1 MSKFESIR
9 KFFGGGQEDS
19 GYGREEEYGAPE
31 DGYDEQQEDYYGPG
45 GKKQQPQR
53 GASGSVVNITTPTQL
68 QVVLVK
74 PESFSEGSEVA
85 DHLGRRRTV
94 VVNFEST
101 KKEVA
106 RRLLDFLSGVVYSY
120 NGKISR
126 VATNTYIVTPYNVGV
141 VGEEFLGELEN
152 SGLYQ

>member
-1 MSKFESIR
+1 MAQFEGFR
-9 KFFGGGQEDS
+9 KFWGGGNESDD
-19 GYGREEEYGAPE
+19 YREETYE
-31 DGYDEQQEDYYGPG
+31 DDYGYDQEEDYYNEPKQPRNTAG
-45 GKKQQPQR
+45 GN
-53 GASGSVVNITTPTQL
+53 VVNINTTTQL

-74 PESFSEGSEVA
+74 PEHFGEGSEVA
-85 DHLGRRRTV
+85 DHLGMRRTV

-126 VATNTYIVTPYNVGV
+126 VSSNIYIVTPYNVGV
-141 VGEEFLGELEN
+141 VGDELLGELEN

>member
-1 MSKFESIR
+1 MAKFENFR
-9 KFFGGGQEDS
+9 KFWGGGGDDDYRGEE
-19 GYGREEEYGAPE
+19 GYNEEGYEGEY
-31 DGYDEQQEDYYGPG
+31 GYDEQDEYYNEPRA
-45 GKKQQPQR
+45 KR
-53 GASGSVVNITTPTQL
+53 ESANNVVNINTTTQL

-74 PESFSEGSEVA
+74 PEHFSEGSEVA
-85 DHLGRRRTV
+85 DHLGMRRTV

-101 KKEVA
+101 KKDVA

-126 VATNTYIVTPYNVGV
+126 VASNIYIVTPYNVGV
-141 VGEEFLGELEN
+141 VGDELLGELEN

>member
-1 MSKFESIR
+1 MGKFDKFRQFWGGESEPVYDQ
-9 KFFGGGQEDS
+9 GGDADFE
-19 GYGREEEYGAPE
+19 A
-31 DGYDEQQEDYYGPG
+31 GYDDTQEPY
-45 GKKQQPQR
+45 QNENQPKR
-53 GASGSVVNITTPTQL
+53 GVSNNVVNIAATTQL

-74 PESFSEGSEVA
+74 PERFNEGSEVA
-85 DHLGRRRTV
+85 DHLGQRRTV

-126 VATNTYIVTPYNVGV
+126 VSNFIYIVTPYNVDI
-141 VGEEFLGELEN
+141 VGDDLLGELES
-152 SGLYQ
+152 SGLYGGL

>member
-1 MSKFESIR
+1 MGKLDKFRE
-9 KFFGGGQEDS
+9 FWGGGAGEEQ
-19 GYGREEEYGAPE
+19 EEERYE
-31 DGYDEQQEDYYGPG
+31 DRAVYDEQEEYYNEN
-45 GKKQQPQR
+45 QPRRR
-53 GASGSVVNITTPTQL
+53 GNDNVLNINATTQL

-74 PESFSEGSEVA
+74 PERFNEGSEVA
-85 DHLGRRRTV
+85 DHLGQRRTV

-126 VATNTYIVTPYNVGV
+126 VASNIYIVTPYNVDI
-141 VGEEFLGELEN
+141 VGDELLGELES
-152 SGLYQ
+152 SGMY